1 MDLMEEMI
9 EQLQADR
16 EEEEQPTAAAQP
28 KERQVIQPL
37 HDLSLSSLGGYI
49 IMCVFRFAVF
59 AKWLNCIFAGLA
71 LESGWLLPR
80 S

>member
-1 MDLMEEMI
+1 MALRSADTEPTLYRLQKRMDLMEEMI

-16 EEEEQPTAAAQP
+16 EEEEQPTAAVQP

-49 IMCVFRFAVF
+49 VMCVFRFAVY
-59 AKWLNCIFAGLA
+59 A
-71 LESGWLLPR
+71 
-80 S
+80 